1 MDGNRD
7 YSLVKN
13 TPTNPS
19 YPPMVLILLRHC
31 QSKTGTPLEM
41 SRSFSS
47 PTLTSYYHSPTNYFL
62 RLNDNGCFWRPRNHL
77 AVPPADP
84 TQRITVILTSQYLTR
99 NPKTY
104 LKPPCSTKRVFCL
117 LSSSCSCF
125 RTLTGCQVLIIYA
138 RKLPPSPKTFSH
150 PTTCSIAGINL
161 HVHFCLLR
169 GLVFVLF
176 SFLCIQTHLMSGFER

>member
-125 RTLTGCQVLIIYA
+125 RTLTGCQVLIISFDMPGNYLHHQ
-138 RKLPPSPKTFSH
+138 KLSVIPQHALLQVLIYTFISACCEGLFLF
-150 PTTCSIAGINL
+150 CS
-161 HVHFCLLR
+161 VFCVSKR
-169 GLVFVLF
+169 
-176 SFLCIQTHLMSGFER
+176 T